1 MPLRTKTTEKKYEG
15 LMPKTDS
22 QKPELVAAKAGLHY
36 VSDAK
41 PGIQRRRHGSG
52 FLFVTERGKQIRDT
66 QTLDRIK
73 ALAIP
78 PAWTDVWISP
88 RARDHLQATGRDAKG
103 RKQYRYHA
111 RWNETRS
118 ANKYDRLIDFAKAL
132 PRIRRRVKR
141 DLRRRGLPREKVL
154 AAVVNLLETSLIRVG
169 NEEYARNNHSFGL
182 TTMRDRHAE
191 VHRDKI
197 HFRFRGKSGVQGDFD
212 LRSPKLAKIVKE
224 CQELPGQQLFQYR
237 DSKNTVCD
245 VDSGDVNDYLRQ
257 ISGLDV
263 SAKDFRTWAG
273 TSLAAQAL
281 EEFEA
286 FDSNARAKRNIVQ
299 AIERVAARLGNTKT
313 VCRKCYVHPAIL
325 EAYLDRSLL
334 KILQRRTE
342 KTLRHR
348 LKLLTPEEAAVLAF
362 LEDRMKRQLASTP
375 RSRTVRKPRGKR
387 KPGSK

>member
-1 MPLRTKTTEKKYEG
+1 
-15 LMPKTDS
+15 MPKVDV
-22 QKPELVAAKAGLHY
+22 QKSKQVAAKAGLRY
-36 VSDAK
+36 VSQ
-41 PGIQRRRHGSG
+41 PNSGIHRRRQGNG
-52 FLFVTERGKQIRDT
+52 FAFVTERGQRIRDPR
-66 QTLDRIK
+66 TLGRIK
-73 ALAIP
+73 ALAVP

-88 RARDHLQATGRDAKG
+88 RATDHLQATGRDAKG
-103 RKQYRYHA
+103 RKQYRYHP

-169 NEEYARNNHSFGL
+169 NEEYARTNHSFGL

-191 VHRDKI
+191 IRGATI
-197 HFRFRGKSGVQGDFD
+197 HFRFRGKSGVQGD
-212 LRSPKLAKIVKE
+212 LELQSPKLAKIVKR

-237 DSKNTVCD
+237 DPNGVVHD
-245 VDSGDVNDYLRQ
+245 IDSGDVNDYLRQ
-257 ISGLDV
+257 ISGLDA

-273 TSLAAQAL
+273 TALAAQAL

-299 AIERVAARLGNTKT
+299 AIERVAARLGNTT
-313 VCRKCYVHPAIL
+313 AVCRKCYVHPAIL

-334 KILQRRTE
+334 KVLQRRTE
-342 KTLRHR
+342 KALRR
-348 LKLLTPEEAAVLAF
+348 QLKSLSPEEAAVLAF
-362 LEDRMKRQLASTP
+362 LEERMKQQLTP
-375 RSRTVRKPRGKR
+375 SRGSRRVRKPRAARRAG
-387 KPGSK
+387 